1 MSTELDLAGQ
11 VVELVRRLAGPG
23 TEAEV
28 VAERGELALTR
39 FANSAIHQN
48 VSSVTTAVRLRLHR
62 EGRTAAG
69 GSTVVTGDGLRAL
82 VERTIAA
89 SRLCPPD
96 PAWPGLTAPTSI
108 PDAADWD
115 AATAHAGPD
124 ERAARVRAF
133 VHAAGGLE
141 AAGFCRTTHRVG
153 AFANTAGQTATGRAA
168 EAAMDGIA
176 RAGGVDGMARLAADR
191 LADLDGATLG
201 ARAAAKARAGT
212 DPVELPPAA
221 YQVVLEP
228 EAVADLLQNFS
239 TWGFNGRSYIERRSF
254 AALGAA
260 QFDPKVTLVD
270 DPLAGPEWPF
280 DTEGTARRRLVL
292 VDEGVTRAVTH
303 DRRTASTA
311 KAESTGHATGDSAT
325 SGPVPHHLC
334 LLPAGPP
341 DAAAVEPTPGPA
353 APTDP
358 DTAALVAGME
368 RGLLVTDLWYTRVLD
383 PKSLV
388 ITGLTRNG
396 VWLVEDGVVTRAVR
410 DLRFTQSYP
419 RALAPGAVLGTGRRA
434 VRQPARWDTV
444 RWSAPAL
451 HLAAWNFTGGASG

>member
-1 MSTELDLAGQ
+1 
-11 VVELVRRLAGPG
+11 
-23 TEAEV
+23 
-28 VAERGELALTR
+28 
-39 FANSAIHQN
+39 
-48 VSSVTTAVRLRLHR
+48 
-62 EGRTAAG
+62 
-69 GSTVVTGDGLRAL
+69 
-82 VERTIAA
+82 
-89 SRLCPPD
+89 
-96 PAWPGLTAPTSI
+96 
-108 PDAADWD
+108 
-115 AATAHAGPD
+115 
-124 ERAARVRAF
+124 
-133 VHAAGGLE
+133 
-141 AAGFCRTTHRVG
+141 
-153 AFANTAGQTATGRAA
+153 
-168 EAAMDGIA
+168 
-176 RAGGVDGMARLAADR
+176 VDGVARLAADR

-201 ARAAAKARAGT
+201 ARAAAKARAGA
-212 DPVELPPAA
+212 DPIELPPAA
-221 YQVVLEP
+221 YPVVLEP

-239 TWGFNGRSYIERRSF
+239 NWGFNGRSYVERRSF
-254 AALGAA
+254 ATPGAA
-260 QFDPKVTLVD
+260 QFDPAVTLVD

-280 DTEGTARRRLVL
+280 DTEGTPRRRLVL
-292 VDEGVTRAVTH
+292 VEAGVTRAVTH
-303 DRRTASTA
+303 DRRTAAVAGT
-311 KAESTGHATGDSAT
+311 ESTGHAGPDSAT

-334 LLPAGPP
+334 LLPA
-341 DAAAVEPTPGPA
+341 DAVGAVDGADPA
-353 APTDP
+353 DRSGDA